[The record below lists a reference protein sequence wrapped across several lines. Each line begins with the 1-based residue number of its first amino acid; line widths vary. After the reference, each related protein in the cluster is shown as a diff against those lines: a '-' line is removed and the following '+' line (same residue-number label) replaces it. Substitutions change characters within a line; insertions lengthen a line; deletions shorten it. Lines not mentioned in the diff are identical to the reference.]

1 MLAALIVSSSIMT
14 AAVAL
19 NGGSAIRRSILAWLS
34 TGRDIRFA
42 PHKLAF
48 LTLSAFLSHW
58 ANFCNFVGASPALRS
73 TVATTWAFSLAT
85 IHSIPLI
92 IIRHRLT

>member
-19 NGGSAIRRSILAWLS
+19 NGGSAIKLSILAWLG

-58 ANFCNFVGASPALRS
+58 GELLQFRRS
-73 TVATTWAFSLAT
+73 KSRTEVDGRDHMGIQFGDNPFDSADYY
-85 IHSIPLI
+85 
-92 IIRHRLT
+92 